1 MIIKQVIIAMYLPCI
16 HVHTVCVYLVII
28 MAYCEHY
35 TSLIP
40 DILYKMTK
48 SLVTFSVVTYSV
60 MFVFQIASFVNA
72 KVLDTSIQQ
81 VSLAILE
88 SMVLS
93 SSSLFNEVKLEVTLE
108 RLLSHLQV

>member
-1 MIIKQVIIAMYLPCI
+1 
-16 HVHTVCVYLVII
+16 
-28 MAYCEHY
+28 
-35 TSLIP
+35 
-40 DILYKMTK
+40 
-48 SLVTFSVVTYSV
+48 LVTFSVVAYSV
-60 MFVFQIASFVNA
+60 MFVFQIAGFVNA

>member
-1 MIIKQVIIAMYLPCI
+1 
-16 HVHTVCVYLVII
+16 
-28 MAYCEHY
+28 
-35 TSLIP
+35 
-40 DILYKMTK
+40 
-48 SLVTFSVVTYSV
+48 LVTFSVVAYSV
-60 MFVFQIASFVNA
+60 MFVFQIAGFVNA

-93 SSSLFNEVKLEVTLE
+93 SSSLFNQVKLEVTLE